1 MVCRLYRYS
10 GLLSGN
16 QTTYINTTTFFN
28 IAYLLLCKAMFSVPT
43 PMKPMQTAKSIT
55 PINVCIVE
63 DDNIIRNGF
72 SMLIDG
78 TAGFRIVNTYNRCEE
93 AIKNLHDDA
102 PDVVLVDIELPGGMN
117 GIEGIEKIKK
127 ARPRTHVI
135 VITVYEND
143 DLIFRAL
150 CAGAG
155 GYLTKSVQPAKLL
168 EAIRDIQEG
177 GAPMT
182 TSIARRVVA
191 SFHKNQN
198 TPLTQRETK
207 VLELLSKGKSYTHI
221 AEELFVNKE
230 TIRTHIKN
238 IYWKLEVHSK
248 ADAIEKA
255 VQERLI

>member
-1 MVCRLYRYS
+1 MQ
-10 GLLSGN
+10 N
-16 QTTYINTTTFFN
+16 IKNTT
-28 IAYLLLCKAMFSVPT
+28 
-43 PMKPMQTAKSIT
+43 
-55 PINVCIVE
+55 PIKVCIVE
-63 DDNIIRNGF
+63 DDTIIRNGF

-78 TAGFRIVNTYNRCEE
+78 TPGFRIVNTYNRCEE
-93 AIKNLHDDA
+93 AIKNLCEDS
-102 PDVVLVDIELPGGMN
+102 PDVVLIDIELPSGMN

-127 ARPRTHVI
+127 SRPKTNVI

-143 DLIFRAL
+143 ELIFKAL

-168 EAIRDIQEG
+168 EAIKDIQEG
-177 GAPMT
+177 GAPMS

-198 TPLTQRETK
+198 TPLTQRETE
-207 VLELLSKGKSYTHI
+207 VLELLAKGKSYTHI

-238 IYWKLEVHSK
+238 IYWKLEVHTK
-248 ADAIEKA
+248 AEAIEKA